1 MKKRKVEEETN
12 IETWTLSKKRHEM
25 NGWQD
30 YISHEIDISK
40 ELDANFNL
48 LKINLISHWA
58 KHIH

>member
-1 MKKRKVEEETN
+1 
-12 IETWTLSKKRHEM
+12 M

-58 KHIH
+58 KHIY